1 MPIPDNNMLGYSQYF
16 KIINGKIVPINLFAK
31 IIVDT
36 KDKLNS
42 SLEIENIDY

>member
-1 MPIPDNNMLGYSQYF
+1 MPLPDNNMLGYSQYF
-16 KIINGKIVPINLFAK
+16 K